1 MERKRATMAGV
12 GEKDFLR
19 SVLPSLPV
27 DHRFLNGFGHDAS
40 VLDLG
45 AADVALVLKI
55 DRSPAP
61 IATRHGWAGAA
72 VWARFGLH
80 RGDE

>member
-1 MERKRATMAGV
+1 MERERATMAGV

-45 AADVALVLKI
+45 AGTWLW
-55 DRSPAP
+55 S
-61 IATRHGWAGAA
+61 
-72 VWARFGLH
+72 
-80 RGDE
+80 